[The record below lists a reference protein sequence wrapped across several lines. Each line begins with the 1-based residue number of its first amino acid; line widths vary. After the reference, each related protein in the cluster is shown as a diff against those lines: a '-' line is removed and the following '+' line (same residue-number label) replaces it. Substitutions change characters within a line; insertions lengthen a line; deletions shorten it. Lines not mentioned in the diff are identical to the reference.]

1 MYQIEGLND
10 NLCIFFFILLEGIGG
25 SFNSIYTILDFAID
39 EEYNYM
45 AVINYT
51 LTIITA

>member
-1 MYQIEGLND
+1 MY
-10 NLCIFFFILLEGIGG
+10 IFFISLEGIGG
-25 SFNSIYTILDFAID
+25 SFNSIYTILDFLDFAID
-39 EEYNYM
+39 NNYM